1 MVKWISGE
9 RMHAWRRGEEGG
21 PALVSVLSLT
31 RLWSSAEGGLGLGW
45 KGNTCRGGC
54 GKRKGKMRGRPG
66 GRGQDTIDTTRK
78 GRLLCVCVCARLDF
92 CWEITCI
99 RECHGHSHEGGGQT
113 EHGHR
118 LGETNSSV
126 TSECS
131 VICRLDPGGE
141 KGRSWKSWGDPSKAR
156 SLAENVCSV
165 TF

>member
-1 MVKWISGE
+1 MDL
-9 RMHAWRRGEEGG
+9 RGENARVWTWGG
-21 PALVSVLSLT
+21 RRASTGFCPQPDSAVVVSGGGTGPGMKGKHLSW
-31 RLWSSAEGGLGLGW
+31 RVWG
-45 KGNTCRGGC
+45 
-54 GKRKGKMRGRPG
+54 RKGKMRGRPG

-118 LGETNSSV
+118 LGETNSLV

-156 SLAENVCSV
+156 SLAESVCSV